1 MGENLKRQE
10 LIDAALL
17 HYSLHGYQ
25 GATMR
30 KIADEVGIKPASIYF
45 FYENKE
51 ALFIAAFKQLLDNHF
66 SIMKKILH
74 EHQDAPVDKIFSAM
88 FQGIVSHHTGDLQ
101 STTAYVS
108 LVTSPIPEIK
118 VDLQKHMRKF
128 ANWLVESLGAALRK
142 TYPLIPENVVDRV
155 IKQFV
160 LLGNGVFWG
169 IFLYEGEDF
178 EEQVALANQMTQ
190 SLFDQIKLQYK

>member
-1 MGENLKRQE
+1 MKRQE

-30 KIADEVGIKPASIYF
+30 KIASEVGIKPASIYF

-51 ALFIAAFKQLLDNHF
+51 ALFIAAFEQLLLNHF
-66 SIMKKILH
+66 DEMNRILL
-74 EHQDAPVDKIFSAM
+74 ENEDATVDKIFSAM
-88 FQGIVSHHTGDLQ
+88 LKGIVSHHTGDLQ
-101 STTAYVS
+101 ATTAYIS

-118 VDLQKHMRKF
+118 ADLQKHMLKYTD
-128 ANWLVESLGAALRK
+128 WLVDSLEALLKRDF
-142 TYPLIPENVVDRV
+142 PLIPSEEVNRV

-160 LLGNGVFWG
+160 LIGNGVFWG
-169 IFLYEGEDF
+169 INLYKGKDF
-178 EEQVALANQMTQ
+178 EEQVALADQMIQ
-190 SLFDQIKLQYK
+190 SIFDVLKSEYS

>member
-1 MGENLKRQE
+1 
-10 LIDAALL
+10 
-17 HYSLHGYQ
+17 
-25 GATMR
+25 MR

-74 EHQDAPVDKIFSAM
+74 EQQDAPVDKIFSAM

-128 ANWLVESLGAALRK
+128 ANWLVESLEAALRR
-142 TYPLIPENVVDRV
+142 TYPLITENEVDRI

>member
-1 MGENLKRQE
+1 MTRQE

-30 KIADEVGIKPASIYF
+30 KIANEVGIKPASIYF

-51 ALFIAAFKQLLDNHF
+51 ALFLAAFEQLINNHF
-66 SIMKKILH
+66 NEMKRILY
-74 EHQDAPVDKIFSAM
+74 ENKDSPVEKIFSAM
-88 FQGIVSHHTGDLQ
+88 LKGIVSHHTGDLQ
-101 STTAYVS
+101 ATTAYIS

-118 VDLQKHMRKF
+118 ADLQKHMLKF
-128 ANWLVESLGAALRK
+128 TDWLVDSLEDVLKRDF
-142 TYPLIPENVVDRV
+142 PLIPSSEVNRV

-169 IFLYEGEDF
+169 INLYKGEDF
-178 EEQVALANQMTQ
+178 EEQVVLADQMIH
-190 SLFDQIKLQYK
+190 SIFDKLKSEYL

>member
-1 MGENLKRQE
+1 MKRQE

-30 KIADEVGIKPASIYF
+30 KIATEVGIKPASIYF

-51 ALFIAAFKQLLDNHF
+51 ALFIAAFEQLLNNHF
-66 SIMKKILH
+66 TAMKQILH
-74 EHQDAPVDKIFSAM
+74 ENKDASVEKIFSAM
-88 FQGIVSHHTGDLQ
+88 LKGIVSHHTGDLQ
-101 STTAYVS
+101 ATTAYIS

-118 VDLQKHMRKF
+118 ADLQKHMLKYTD
-128 ANWLVESLGAALRK
+128 WLVVSLESVLKRDF
-142 TYPLIPENVVDRV
+142 PLIPASEVNRV
-155 IKQFV
+155 FKQFV

-169 IFLYEGEDF
+169 INLYKGEDF
-178 EEQVALANQMTQ
+178 EEQVALADKMIH
-190 SLFDQIKLQYK
+190 SIFDALNSEYSGL